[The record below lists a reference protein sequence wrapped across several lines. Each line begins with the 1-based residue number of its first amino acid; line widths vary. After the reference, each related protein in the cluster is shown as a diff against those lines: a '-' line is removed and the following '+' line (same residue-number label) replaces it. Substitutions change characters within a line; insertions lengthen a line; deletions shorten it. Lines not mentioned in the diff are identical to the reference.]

1 MKGLKVL
8 LVMLL
13 VGCIASGVYAKPA
26 EVYLMPTSIGEP
38 SKMMPVGD
46 KATADLWLEYIQGGA
61 PNFVLTGLADVETVG
76 VFFQPP
82 AGCTLL
88 AIEATAMAYMDPAQN
103 TFKMFAA
110 LSDPALTADAWKEY
124 HGASATPGPSPIE
137 EIIEGPTLYT
147 GISDADWTI
156 DTLWVSSTPDV
167 EENPFFGGWI
177 KAPGDSSPNPYIY
190 ANATEAPYHALM
202 WRSAPAS
209 ETPGWYSSWHIF
221 RVRALVRI
229 YENIGPMFTL
239 EPLLG
244 TYYTGNRAV
253 GIYTEDFGP
262 AAPGIAEIHLYYSVD
277 GGDAQE
283 VTVVQDSVDATTP
296 NFEYAWWHAEI
307 PGQAAGSVVT
317 YCVEGVDSE
326 GADASSAEY
335 SYMIGAGTPGNG
347 LLYVEEDEA
356 WSIMDI
362 HNAYTGH
369 PWDLWY
375 EYFGGVADS
384 TVTDYYITGAGAHAI
399 SWLTFSGYIFAE
411 WSFDEAFRNF
421 MDAGGCLFL
430 AGQDVPGGGYGL
442 GYGEWIVESPH
453 PLADYLKVYGGT
465 DDYIADDPFSVFVDN
480 TDVLTT
486 GMPDE
491 VEVSCGSIY
500 QSTWVG
506 IFTDLD
512 AGCVPLFFDAEG
524 NILGYRYEAP
534 GGFKVVHLYFNFHAM
549 TDTDAQ
555 DTFIS
560 NLTDWFAVGVE
571 ENPEELVYNLP
582 MVSPNP
588 LSRSTAINFSIG
600 KSEYVSVK
608 VYDVTGSLVS
618 NLVDEKLTAG
628 THTLTINTE
637 SLTSG
642 VYFLKMDAGTFSGTR
657 KFVVMK

>member
-1 MKGLKVL
+1 
-8 LVMLL
+8 MLL
-13 VGCIASGVYAKPA
+13 VGSIASGIYAKPA
-26 EVYLMPTSIGEP
+26 EVYLMPTNPGEP
-38 SKMMPVGD
+38 SKMVPGGD
-46 KATADLWLEYIQGGA
+46 KASAWWLIQYDGGESNYYIS
-61 PNFVLTGLADVETVG
+61 GLLPGDTLG
-76 VFFQPP
+76 VFFEPP
-82 AGCTLL
+82 AACSLVEVHFCKYRFDFDGPTQYYG
-88 AIEATAMAYMDPAQN
+88 IV
-103 TFKMFAA
+103 
-110 LSDPALTADAWKEY
+110 ADIPDGVTIGDFGEY
-124 HGASATPGPSPIE
+124 HSAASMPGPSCIGT
-137 EIIEGPTLYT
+137 ILAGPTAMDIT
-147 GISDADWTI
+147 AFEEFEW
-156 DTLWVSSTPDV
+156 DTLTVPGQPDIGTDAFWAGATIEDTTHSTRIDAGSAATPLPLHAV
-167 EENPFFGGWI
+167 GYKQGGTG
-177 KAPGDSSPNPYIY
+177 P
-190 ANATEAPYHALM
+190 
-202 WRSAPAS
+202 
-209 ETPGWYSSWHIF
+209 ETNGPGWYSSWHLYW
-221 RVRALVRI
+221 VRALVKV
-229 YENIGPMFTL
+229 YENIGPVIVP
-239 EPLLG
+239 EGLLG
-244 TYYTGNRAV
+244 TYNTGNRAV

-296 NFEYAWWHAEI
+296 NFEYGWWHAEI

-317 YCVEGVDSE
+317 YWVEGVDGE
-326 GADASSAEY
+326 GAPASSAEY

-375 EYFGGVADS
+375 EYFGGVADN
-384 TVTDYYITGAGAHAI
+384 TVTDYYITGAGANAI
-399 SWLTFSGYIFAE
+399 SWLTFSGYIFGE
-411 WSFDEAFRNF
+411 WSFTEAFRSF

-442 GYGEWIVESPH
+442 GYGEWVAESPH
-453 PLADYLKVYGGT
+453 PLADYLKAYGGT
-465 DDYIADDPFSVFVDN
+465 DDYITDDPFSVFVDN

-524 NILGYRYEAP
+524 NILGYRYTTP
-534 GGFKVVHLYFNFHAM
+534 GGFKVVFLYFEFHAM

-588 LSRSTAINFSIG
+588 LSRPTTINFSIRNN
-600 KSEYVSVK
+600 EHVSVK
-608 VYDVTGSLVS
+608 VYDVTGSLVTK
-618 NLVDEKLTAG
+618 LVDESLTAG
-628 THTLTINTE
+628 AHTLTIDTE